1 MARLIEL
8 MKQSAVPAGVMRSAS
23 RGALAIPPGE
33 MLEILVFLSN
43 HPIFGE
49 QARMTLAGFDEAGS
63 VAAVSDPN
71 TPHEVLNYFL
81 APKNRRP
88 KLLLPLFNNPS
99 VSEHI
104 LAAIAQTASREIV
117 SILLA
122 SERIKGSGLVLRALM
137 NNPNLDPEEHVE
149 ISDRLTGLGVNVAE
163 EFGTITDVAVLEW
176 IKEHAAELAAE
187 EKEGKPFILLGG
199 MDELGGEEE
208 SVITA
213 EALEAAK
220 GKSTEDDKRL
230 SVMQKLARMNVGERI
245 KVAMLGTKEERSIL
259 IRDGSK
265 LVSSAVLASPKVSEQ
280 EIETFANM
288 KNVRENVLRDI
299 ARNHKFIK
307 NYVVIK
313 NLCNNPRTPLDL
325 SLGLMKNLLVPD
337 LKQMSMNKNIP
348 ETLRKMSMKLFRVRS
363 GPGGRGTE

>member
-1 MARLIEL
+1 
-8 MKQSAVPAGVMRSAS
+8 MK
-23 RGALAIPPGE
+23 
-33 MLEILVFLSN
+33 
-43 HPIFGE
+43 
-49 QARMTLAGFDEAGS
+49 
-63 VAAVSDPN
+63 
-71 TPHEVLNYFL
+71 
-81 APKNRRP
+81 
-88 KLLLPLFNNPS
+88 
-99 VSEHI
+99 
-104 LAAIAQTASREIV
+104 
-117 SILLA
+117 
-122 SERIKGSGLVLRALM
+122 
-137 NNPNLDPEEHVE
+137 NPNLDPEEHVE
-149 ISDRLTGLGVNVAE
+149 ISDRLTGLGVDVAE